1 MTPEDPVV
9 QAVRDALAELPPG
22 AALVVATSGGADS
35 TALLH
40 ACNQVWPAERLIA
53 CHVHHGL
60 QAAADAFAEHCAAAA
75 KRLGVRDDLRRLSG
89 QPARGESVEAWA
101 RDHRY
106 GALVACAH
114 QSGAAAVLTAHHA
127 DDQAE
132 TLLIGLSRGS
142 GPDGLSGM
150 QGDTHRE
157 GVRLIRPFL
166 SLSRVSLADYCAR
179 HALGVIHDPMNDD
192 PTLLRSA
199 LRARVMPALIE
210 VAPAFAANAARSAAL
225 IAEAAELADELAQ
238 IDLAS
243 ARAGARGVL
252 RASALAGLS
261 RARQANAIRH
271 WLRQCGAPVPSQ
283 ARLSALL
290 DQVFASQS
298 PHALWLH
305 AGWCVVRYRDRL
317 QALSPQSRLR
327 PDRPSPD
334 LWCGH
339 WAGEPMLAAREWGLE
354 LRIASAPA
362 AGSVFLVDRALLEQ
376 GPIVLRAASARLRV
390 RPGPRARS
398 REVRK
403 RWQELGVPPWLRGWL
418 PEVLVG
424 GVSVGVAGLGE
435 VDRPAGQ
442 SAQEAGS
449 IVAISVHAA
458 AADDPRAGWVLP
470 YN

>member
-9 QAVRDALAELPPG
+9 RAVHDALAALPPG
-22 AALVVATSGGADS
+22 AAVVVATSGGADS
-35 TALLH
+35 MALLH
-40 ACNQVWPAERLIA
+40 ACGQVRPPERLIA

-60 QAAADAFAEHCAAAA
+60 QAAADGFSEHCAAAS
-75 KRLGVRDDLRRLSG
+75 KRLGVRYDLRRLDGRPS
-89 QPARGESVEAWA
+89 RGESVEAWA

-106 GALVACAH
+106 RALVACAYE
-114 QSGAAAVLTAHHA
+114 SGAAAVLTAHHA

-132 TLLIGLSRGS
+132 TLLISLSRGS

-150 QGDTHRE
+150 QANAHRE

-238 IDLAS
+238 IDLAL
-243 ARAGARGVL
+243 ARDAGGGL

-261 RARQANAIRH
+261 RARQANAVRH
-271 WLRQCGAPVPSQ
+271 WLREGGAPVPSQ

-317 QALSPQSRLR
+317 QAVSPQSRLR

-334 LWCGH
+334 LWRGH
-339 WAGEPMLAAREWGLE
+339 WAGEPVLAAREWGLE
-354 LRIASAPA
+354 LRMASAPA

-403 RWQELGVPPWLRGWL
+403 RWQELGVPPWLRSWL

-424 GVSVGVAGLGE
+424 GVSMGVAGLGE
-435 VDRPAGQ
+435 VDRPAGPNV
-442 SAQEAGS
+442 EDAGS
-449 IVAISVHAA
+449 IVAISVHVA